1 MKQRAPRRRARRGNG
16 PDDVR
21 NITGGS
27 GDVNPQFL
35 SFSAAQSGSDAT
47 TSTQQTLPIEKYG
60 NNGQNR
66 ARVVEILKVFLLF
79 SIPAETDALVS
90 FYLSTNSNGT
100 TIPSAL
106 LADSRVFAAST
117 RRTLLTTSGLINV
130 VEPTMLDLTDGA
142 GHGLLIAT
150 DNIFAQVS
158 STGTSL
164 TNTVYIKILYRFKE
178 VGLTEYIGIVQSQ
191 Q

>member
-1 MKQRAPRRRARRGNG
+1 MS
-16 PDDVR
+16 DDVR
-21 NITGGS
+21 NMTGGS

-35 SFSAAQSGSDAT
+35 SFSAVQSGADAT
-47 TSTQQTLPIEKYG
+47 TTTQQTLPIEKYG

-66 ARVVEILKVFLLF
+66 ARVVEILKAFTSF
-79 SIPAETDALVS
+79 SIPAETDSIQTLII
-90 FYLSTNSNGT
+90 STNNNAATAPAAGF
-100 TIPSAL
+100 
-106 LADSRVFAAST
+106 ADTRVFVAYS
-117 RRTLLTTSGLINV
+117 RRTLLTTSGQLSI
-130 VEPTMLDLTDGA
+130 VEPQVWDLTDA
-142 GHGLLIAT
+142 SGHGVLVAT

-164 TNTVYIKILYRFKE
+164 TNTAFIKLLYRFKE